1 MNKLYFVSL
10 LAISFASLSGCKTVS
25 STKSQYAIISQH
37 TTESLAE
44 LESVINTAIGKGK
57 VSLNDNA
64 LTSNS
69 QIIIERKQH
78 QSIEHGTI
86 MGRHDEMPEIF
97 NLVLKNEQCVLVHQ
111 QTKKEWPLYKAQ
123 CKPYQLTTQ

>member
-1 MNKLYFVSL
+1 MKKLYFVSL
-10 LAISFASLSGCKTVS
+10 LTISFASLSGCKTVS

-37 TTESLAE
+37 SAESLVE

-57 VSLNDNA
+57 VSLNDDT

-69 QIIIERKQH
+69 QLIIERKQH
-78 QSIEHGTI
+78 QSIEHGKI
-86 MGRHDEMPEIF
+86 MGRHDEVPEIF
-97 NLVLKNEQCVLVHQ
+97 NLILKNDQCMLVHQ

-123 CKPYQLTTQ
+123 CKPYQLSAQ